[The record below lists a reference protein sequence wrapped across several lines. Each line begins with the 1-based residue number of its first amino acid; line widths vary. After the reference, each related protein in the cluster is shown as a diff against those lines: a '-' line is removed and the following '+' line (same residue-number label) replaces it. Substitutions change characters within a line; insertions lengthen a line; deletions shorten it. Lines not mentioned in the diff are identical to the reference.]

1 MNTFALELYS
11 DQKEPQILALH
22 KHRLESSITDIVRL
36 SENRVFNNHKYTGR
50 LQLNI
55 SQPIDKF
62 EFFLNGK
69 FIKTDL
75 AEGGTF
81 KINDSSF
88 GSRLFIECYGYIQLS
103 VKFYIGANLYHLD
116 TDYVPVMVRKGIQNE
131 SVRRMTEYVYRNR
144 ETLLFKNTPLAKD
157 ISGLKDS
164 SRRTVESKIL
174 LLQEIGRAFEN
185 NYAYFKANSRFT
197 TVQEE
202 YIDHFEKLQCITNST
217 LQFITQ
223 HPDELQRI
231 TSPVGIKIGKHSYQP
246 VRTLIT
252 NNVRTYN
259 IYENREILNF
269 LFTLLNE
276 TGMLLKEIDKLIS
289 NIPQPSSIESEDY
302 VMSASFMYS
311 STHETLITIRS
322 DVRKLENKYKTLFSA
337 YKSIFQIDI
346 NQKQM
351 LTVTSKPTP
360 IFTSIPQYRQVYDC
374 MIKWFKMGV
383 INLYE
388 QEYLLSFLK
397 VSSLYESYV
406 LLKIINYFTRLNYRM
421 ANSSRITYQTPYKA
435 LYENTKCNNI
445 FIFERGESRISVYY
459 QPVITNNPDK
469 NQEKGI
475 GLYRNTT
482 LSLSKEDNLVNT
494 KGTYYTP
501 DFLIKS
507 ESDLP
512 NSTTKYI
519 FVDAKF
525 STVENVQKY
534 QVSELVYKY
543 LFSISPIELAD
554 TIVALL
560 IINGQSEK
568 ENDNYTNIYDSGRS
582 PEGIMP
588 YAKILT
594 LTENNVN
601 NTDEH
606 SKLLKEVIGRCLS

>member
-11 DQKEPQILALH
+11 DQKELQILDLH
-22 KHRLESSITDIVRL
+22 EHRLESSITDIVRL
-36 SENRVFNNHKYTGR
+36 SENCVFNNHKYTGK

-75 AEGGTF
+75 AEDGTF

-174 LLQEIGRAFEN
+174 LLQEIGRVFEN

-223 HPDELQRI
+223 HPDEFQRI

-269 LFTLLNE
+269 LFILLRE
-276 TGMLLKEIDKLIS
+276 TGMLLQEIDKLIA
-289 NIPQPSSIESEDY
+289 NISQPPSIESDDY

-337 YKSIFQIDI
+337 YKSIFQIDA

-351 LTVTSKPTP
+351 LTVASKPTP
-360 IFTSIPQYRQVYDC
+360 IFTSVPQYRQIYDC
-374 MIKWFKMGV
+374 MVKWFKMGV
-383 INLYE
+383 VELYE

-397 VSSLYESYV
+397 VSSLYEAYV
-406 LLKIINYFTRLNYRM
+406 LLKIINYLTEIEYEM
-421 ANSSRITYQTPYKA
+421 TGSDQIKYQMSRNA
-435 LYENTKCNNI
+435 LYENTSCNNLYV
-445 FIFERGESRISVYY
+445 FKRGERKVSVYY
-459 QPVITNNPDK
+459 QPVITTDPDK
-469 NQEKGI
+469 NQENGM

-482 LSLSKEDNLVNT
+482 IPFPKESNSSNA

-507 ESDLP
+507 ENTFS
-512 NSTTKYI
+512 NSTKYI
-519 FVDAKF
+519 FIDAKF
-525 STVENVQKY
+525 STVESVRKY
-534 QVSELVYKY
+534 QVAELVYKY
-543 LFSISPIELAD
+543 LFSISPIKSAD
-554 TIVALL
+554 KIIALL

-568 ENDNYTNIYDSGRS
+568 MEDNYFNIYDSEYT
-582 PEGIMP
+582 PEEIVP
-588 YAKILT
+588 HAKILT
-594 LTENNVN
+594 LTENNIDN
-601 NTDEH
+601 IESHMNLFKKT
-606 SKLLKEVIGRCLS
+606 IGRHLF